1 MGAFVKAAAQTAGNV
16 GTSLWNN
23 LFAKRNLRLQTEQ
36 NKELAKYSYDL
47 NLEQWNAQNAYNTP
61 QAQMQR
67 YMEAGL
73 NPNLMYGQGSSG
85 NASAS
90 PQMPTVTA
98 GRHTPKMPKMDML
111 AMFNNQ
117 RQVDASVSNLNART
131 SLTDLQSSTALID
144 QAIKRINGEQKQWNL
159 SMDKTFGTRERSN
172 KLHIMQMQSEGARS
186 TYKNIPI
193 EQERLL
199 KRYGGASQA
208 QAYQMQAKKM
218 ALIDGQIDLALIDL
232 ATKKRA
238 YKWQNVNNIAGIT
251 GKAVGLAIGGK
262 FTKGAAKRLKTP
274 SKPKFSKYS
283 YNDYKNNRDIGP
295 NTSF

>member
-1 MGAFVKAAAQTAGNV
+1 MGPIAKAGIQSAQSGIS
-16 GTSLWNN
+16 GLIGN
-23 LFAKRNLRLQTEQ
+23 LFQRRNLKRQTEA
-36 NKELAKYSYDL
+36 NKELQQYAYDL
-47 NLEQWNAQNAYNTP
+47 NMQQWHAQNLYNSP
-61 QAQMQR
+61 KAQMQR
-67 YMEAGL
+67 YKEAGL

-90 PQMPTVTA
+90 PQMQAPTA
-98 GRHTPKMPKMDML
+98 GRHQTKMPKMDML
-111 AMFNNQ
+111 AMYNNQ

-172 KLHIMQMQSEGARS
+172 KLHITQMQSEGARS

-193 EQERLL
+193 QQELLL
-199 KRYGGASQA
+199 KRYGGPSQA

-274 SKPKFSKYS
+274 AKPKFSKYS
-283 YNDYKNNRDIGP
+283 YNDYKSNRDIGP